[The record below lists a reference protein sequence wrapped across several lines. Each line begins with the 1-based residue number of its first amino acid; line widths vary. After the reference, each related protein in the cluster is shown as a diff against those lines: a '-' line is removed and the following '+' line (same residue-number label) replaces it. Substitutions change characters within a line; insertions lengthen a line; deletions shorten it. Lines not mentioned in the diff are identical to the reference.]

1 MNPPPSLTPAEVS
14 GAAQLHVTA
23 ADEESAVS
31 VHDCW
36 NQIGVNGSARCRE
49 LVRYVHCRNCPVYS
63 AAALQLLDRPV
74 TEEQR
79 REWTAR
85 YAPGHHISTPA
96 RISLV
101 VFQVSGEWLA
111 LPTPAFQ
118 EVAERRRIHSLPHRR
133 DGVVLGLVN
142 VRGELLVC
150 ASLGR
155 LLGIEAKA
163 DKPPAESP
171 NNSALGSSRLLVT
184 IWDGKRIVFPVDEI
198 LGIQRINEAELHEP
212 PATVTHAV
220 NRCCRG
226 VVAWRDRTV
235 GVLDA
240 EVLFSVLNRKL
251 A

>member
-1 MNPPPSLTPAEVS
+1 MS
-14 GAAQLHVTA
+14 G
-23 ADEESAVS
+23 
-31 VHDCW
+31 
-36 NQIGVNGSARCRE
+36 NGRCRE
-49 LVRYVHCRNCPVYS
+49 LLRYVHCRNCPVYS
-63 AAALQLLDRPV
+63 AAAVQLLDRPV
-74 TEEQR
+74 TEEHR

-85 YAPGHHISTPA
+85 YAHAHQVSTPA
-96 RISLV
+96 RISVV

-133 DGVVLGLVN
+133 EGVVLGLVN

-155 LLGIEAKA
+155 LLGLEAKA
-163 DKPPAESP
+163 ARQPA
-171 NNSALGSSRLLVT
+171 NNTNSSTSNSSRLLVT
-184 IWDGKRIVFPVDEI
+184 IWEGKRVVFPVDEV
-198 LGIQRINEAELHEP
+198 LGIQRVNETELREP
-212 PATVTHAV
+212 PATVAQAA

-226 VVAWRDRTV
+226 VFAWRERTV

-240 EVLFSVLNRKL
+240 EALFSTLNRKL